1 MKAECSSSDE
11 QSRWLPYSY
20 GSCPRIL
27 LVEPRHVQKLPTAA
41 ATASSLVSISAA
53 LTGKHDTL
61 VRRAPGWQ
69 GAPDG
74 QQAKKISCYQ
84 MFILL

>member
-1 MKAECSSSDE
+1 MSGRCSVKAECGSSDE

-61 VRRAPGWQ
+61 VRRAPAGKRPPTASRQ
-69 GAPDG
+69 
-74 QQAKKISCYQ
+74 KN
-84 MFILL
+84 